1 MRNKKDFSGRNAFGN
16 NFENREGFHE
26 FSEREGRGPRS
37 SSQDDSMMRSER
49 NDYRA
54 TAGSTYGSR
63 GTNYGSSYTPSD
75 DYDYNRAG
83 YRGDSSGFSGQ
94 NRGDYGS
101 GYNQSWE
108 QSSRGNNN
116 ARYDQDYST
125 RRALED
131 REIGINANS
140 PSQWDS
146 GSSRSSQSYGQH
158 AGKGPKGYRRSDDR
172 IKEDVCDALER
183 HSEID
188 ASEVEV
194 DVAEG
199 VVTLSGTVE
208 SRQIKRM
215 AEDLIDGL
223 TGVSEVKNDLRVM
236 ATPEGAQRA
245 RMSSS
250 FDSTK
255 ADSDS
260 TRLNKTPPRSAS
272 STASTTGKSV
282 Q

>member
-1 MRNKKDFSGRNAFGN
+1 MRNKKGNDFG
-16 NFENREGFHE
+16 NREGFHD
-26 FSEREGRGPRS
+26 FSEREGRNDSRQS
-37 SSQDDSMMRSER
+37 FNEDSMTRSER
-49 NDYRA
+49 NDYRH
-54 TAGSTYGSR
+54 TSGSNYGSQ
-63 GTNYGSSYTPSD
+63 GNNYGSSYTSNS

-94 NRGDYGS
+94 GRGEYGS
-101 GYNQSWE
+101 GQNQSWN
-108 QSSRGNNN
+108 RG
-116 ARYDQDYST
+116 ASQDWERAPRSFTGRYDQDYST

-131 REIGINANS
+131 REIGVNANS
-140 PSQWDS
+140 PSN
-146 GSSRSSQSYGQH
+146 YEAGQH

-172 IKEDVCDALER
+172 LKEDVCEALAR

-194 DVAEG
+194 DVVEG

-208 SRQIKRM
+208 SRQTKRM
-215 AEDLIDGL
+215 AEDLVDGL
-223 TGVSEVKNDLRVM
+223 VGITEIKNDLRVIT
-236 ATPEGAQRA
+236 TPDNAQRA

-255 ADSDS
+255 NDSMDYGRAS
-260 TRLNKTPPRSAS
+260 SASKASKTPANP
-272 STASTTGKSV
+272 TTGKSV